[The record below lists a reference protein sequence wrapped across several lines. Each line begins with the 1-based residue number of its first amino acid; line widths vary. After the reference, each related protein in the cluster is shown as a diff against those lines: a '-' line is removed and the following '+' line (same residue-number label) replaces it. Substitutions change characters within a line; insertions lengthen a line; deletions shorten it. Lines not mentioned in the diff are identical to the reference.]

1 MAVGFR
7 LAVESD
13 FGTAANQWQVAIPSA
28 AQVGDYLLAM
38 LASPSAGV
46 IWTAPGWQQIEGYS
60 TVQFSLGGF
69 AQSPVSIPISYGL
82 FAHFLT
88 PHNINP
94 SGGATARFSLGSG
107 PTSVV
112 GSSPSQAAGVAL
124 CAAYT
129 GVNKAI
135 PTRWSALAAVPPLSI
150 TYNPLPT
157 FTVPPFNPVSAVSVP
172 AIFADQN
179 DWLVCPLIAP
189 GSGSNISLPGASF
202 IFRAST
208 TGGLGIVIS
217 LVDEIVNM
225 GGLQSGLQWGA
236 SSLPTPLVTEAIA
249 LWPDDGPY
257 MPQEIRFYATLD
269 RNPVHFD
276 YDYSQ
281 EPIII
286 ANSVGY
292 LIRVYAAPREA
303 QQSLFS
309 PQQFSGVMLLVTR
322 SDGSTFTRALTMST
336 DGFSAYCPTLLP
348 DFPWTG
354 RYYFQLQL
362 TWANG
367 AVSYSSQAYLN
378 VSAQGGQ

>member
-1 MAVGFR
+1 MLGFR

-13 FGTAANQWQVAIPSA
+13 FTAATNQWQVAIPSA
-28 AQVGDYLLAM
+28 ALVGDYLLAM
-38 LASPSAGV
+38 LASPAAGV

-69 AQSPVSIPISYGL
+69 AQSPVAIPISYGI
-82 FAHFLT
+82 FSHFLT
-88 PHNINP
+88 PFDLNP
-94 SGGATARFSLGSG
+94 SGLGTVIFSCGSG

-129 GVNKAI
+129 GANKAR
-135 PTRWSALAAVPPLSI
+135 PVRWSALAAVPPLSI
-150 TYNPLPT
+150 AYNPLPT
-157 FTVPPFNPVSAVSVP
+157 FTVPPFTPVSAVSVP

-208 TGGLGIVIS
+208 TGGQGITIA
-217 LVDEIVNM
+217 LVDENVNQ

-236 SSLPTPLVTEAIA
+236 SSLPTPLVTEAIT

-286 ANSVGY
+286 AGSVGY
-292 LIRVYAAPREA
+292 LIRVFPAPREA
-303 QQSLFS
+303 MQSLFS
-309 PQQFSGVMLLVTR
+309 SAQFSGITLLVTR
-322 SDGSTFTRALTMST
+322 SDGSTFTQSLTVST
-336 DGFSAYCPTLLP
+336 DGFSAYCATTLP
-348 DFPWTG
+348 WFPYTG
-354 RYYFQLQL
+354 RYTFQLQL
-362 TWANG
+362 SWSNG
-367 AVSYSSQAYLN
+367 AVEFSSQAYLIIQP
-378 VSAQGGQ
+378 QGGQ